1 MAQRDVT
8 TTGRDP
14 AAAGRLSMAKL
25 VPLAAIVV
33 LAIVIMAMGWH
44 QELSFEALVRH
55 RTALDAFIDRHLIA
69 ALAAFLTVYVAAVAL
84 SIPGAVFLTVS
95 AGILFGWL
103 VGGLVALT
111 GATLGATIIFLIAR
125 SALYDYVQRKAGP
138 RLAKLTEG
146 FTADA
151 FNYLL
156 FLRLVPVFPFWLVN
170 LAPALLGVRLR
181 TFVLATALGIIPA
194 TFAFAFFGAGLDSL
208 VAAQES
214 AYQACLAAGRSDC
227 RLDFDLKAAVTP
239 QLLLA
244 LTALGIL
251 ALVPTVVRRWRSR
264 SMTTASS
271 AQ

>member
-1 MAQRDVT
+1 
-8 TTGRDP
+8 
-14 AAAGRLSMAKL
+14 MAKF
-25 VPLAAIVV
+25 VPLAVIVV
-33 LAIVIMAMGWH
+33 LAIVIMATGWH
-44 QELSFEALVRH
+44 RELSFEALVRH
-55 RTALDAFIDRHLIA
+55 RAALDAFIDRHLIA
-69 ALAAFLTVYVAAVAL
+69 ALAAFLAVYVAAVAL

-95 AGILFGWL
+95 AGVLFGWL

-125 SALYDYVQRKAGP
+125 SALYGYVQRKAGP
-138 RLAKLTEG
+138 RLAKLAEG

-181 TFVLATALGIIPA
+181 TFVLATALGIVPA

-214 AYQACLAAGRSDC
+214 AYRACLAAGRSDC
-227 RLDFDLKAAVTP
+227 RLDFDIKAAATP

-251 ALVPTVVRRWRSR
+251 ALVPTVVRRLRSR